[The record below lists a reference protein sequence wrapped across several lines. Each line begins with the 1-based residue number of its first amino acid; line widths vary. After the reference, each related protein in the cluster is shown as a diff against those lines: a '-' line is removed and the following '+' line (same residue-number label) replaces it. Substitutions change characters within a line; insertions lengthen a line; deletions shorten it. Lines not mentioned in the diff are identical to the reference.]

1 MQKEEVYRRV
11 KAAVIAVL
19 DLKVSADEI
28 PDDGLLFGD
37 ASSVDSMATL
47 EIICALEEEFG
58 VEVADEDLRVELF
71 ASVSSIADYL
81 MDILANSESSRV
93 A

>member
-1 MQKEEVYRRV
+1 MDKEEVYGRV
-11 KAAVIAVL
+11 KATVVTVL
-19 DLKVSADEI
+19 NLKVSADEI

-81 MDILANSESSRV
+81 MGVLASSNAHV
-93 A
+93 E

>member
-1 MQKEEVYRRV
+1 MNKEEVYRRV
-11 KAAVIAVL
+11 KATVVAVL

-28 PDDGLLFGD
+28 PDDGLLFGGT
-37 ASSVDSMATL
+37 SNVDSMATL
-47 EIICALEEEFG
+47 EIICALEEEFS

-81 MDILANSESSRV
+81 MDVLASSDAYV
-93 A
+93 E

>member
-1 MQKEEVYRRV
+1 MEKEEVYRRV
-11 KAAVIAVL
+11 KTSVIAVL

-81 MDILANSESSRV
+81 MDSLASADAHVE
-93 A
+93 

>member
-1 MQKEEVYRRV
+1 MEKEEIYRRV

-28 PDDGLLFGD
+28 SDDGLLFGD

-81 MDILANSESSRV
+81 MDVLASADAHVE
-93 A
+93 

>member
-28 PDDGLLFGD
+28 SDDGLLFGD